1 MCCIAMIYCSRITGE
16 ADIREVEAV
25 ASEAGNALYSVVLI
39 TCNCNSKNSLI
50 KKECMK
56 GYSNT
61 NSNMHFHVQF
71 YFK

>member
-25 ASEAGNALYSVVLI
+25 VSEAGNALYSVVLI

-50 KKECMK
+50 KK
-56 GYSNT
+56 SL
-61 NSNMHFHVQF
+61 
-71 YFK
+71 